1 MSGSM
6 AAPVQLIVI
15 SDYLCPWCYV
25 AAVRLRRLQEE
36 FGERLALVWQSFL
49 LRPYPDRSRTLEQF
63 RTYTR
68 SWERPAAEPDAP
80 TFRVWDSDAGPPSH
94 SMPPHLVAKAA
105 AALGPDAFERMHARL
120 LAAYFAENRDV
131 TDADT
136 LVQLWMEVGLPAAD
150 FARAGDQALVE
161 AVVREHNE
169 AVSLGVTGVP
179 AVRMVGNDVPMLGA
193 LPYESYRRWV
203 ERALARAD
211 QSERTMR

>member
-1 MSGSM
+1 MSGLM
-6 AAPVQLIVI
+6 AAPVQLIVT

-63 RTYTR
+63 RAYTR
-68 SWERPAAEPDAP
+68 SWERPAVEPDAP
-80 TFRVWDSDAGPPSH
+80 TFRVWESDAGPPSH

-105 AALGPDAFERMHARL
+105 ATLGPDAFERVHARL

-136 LVQLWMEVGLPAAD
+136 LVQLWNEVGLPAAD
-150 FARAGDQALVE
+150 FARGGDQALVE

-203 ERALARAD
+203 ERALRVD
-211 QSERTMR
+211 QPERTTR

>member
-1 MSGSM
+1 MSGPMS
-6 AAPVQLIVI
+6 APVQLIVI

-63 RTYTR
+63 RAYTR
-68 SWERPAAEPDAP
+68 SWERPAAEPGAP
-80 TFRVWDSDAGPPSH
+80 TFRVWESDAGPPSH

-105 AALGPDAFERMHARL
+105 ASLGPDAFERMHARL

-136 LVQLWMEVGLPAAD
+136 LVQLWTEVSLPAAE
-150 FARAGDQALVE
+150 FVRAGDQALVE

-179 AVRMVGNDVPMLGA
+179 AVRMVDNDVPMLGA

-211 QSERTMR
+211 QSERTTR